1 MARAGAVW
9 WAWGMSDDERTPNRN
24 AAFLPI
30 GITFLAVGLAFLFGP
45 SISLSWA
52 FIPIGI
58 TFIVIWLSGR
68 EQADDDGDGDGDSPK
83 KPDPR
88 KGDGSV
94 TPVNDTDRGDSSDGT
109 GGSGG
114 DGGGGGGD

>member
-1 MARAGAVW
+1 
-9 WAWGMSDDERTPNRN
+9 MSDDERTPNRN

-58 TFIVIWLSGR
+58 TFLVIWLSGR
-68 EQADDDGDGDGDSPK
+68 EQADDDGDRDSPK
-83 KPDPR
+83 KPDPK

-94 TPVNDTDRGDSSDGT
+94 APVSDTDRSDSSDGA
-109 GGSGG
+109 GASGG

>member
-1 MARAGAVW
+1 
-9 WAWGMSDDERTPNRN
+9 MSDDERAPNRN

-58 TFIVIWLSGR
+58 TFLVIWLSGR
-68 EQADDDGDGDGDSPK
+68 TPETNE
-83 KPDPR
+83 PR
-88 KGDGSV
+88 DE
-94 TPVNDTDRGDSSDGT
+94 RI
-109 GGSGG
+109 
-114 DGGGGGGD
+114 GGGD